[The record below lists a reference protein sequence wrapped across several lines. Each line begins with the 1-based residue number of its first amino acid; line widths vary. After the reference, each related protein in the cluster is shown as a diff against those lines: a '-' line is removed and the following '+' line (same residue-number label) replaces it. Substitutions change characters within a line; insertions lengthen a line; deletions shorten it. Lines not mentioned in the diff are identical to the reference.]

1 MQNITKKMMPI
12 TTPKLKVLI
21 SGAGIA
27 GPCFAYWLAR
37 AGPNAS
43 VKVIERSPVPRTTGQ
58 AIDIHGAAVKIAKK
72 MNIEEAIR
80 ARTTTEAG
88 TMLLNSSRKPFATF
102 TVGDTF
108 TSRYEILR
116 ADLSDLLLEAS
127 KTFDN
132 INYKYGD
139 FVQSLNQT
147 ETGVDVIFNGG
158 SKETFDLVVGADGS
172 TSKIRSMVLDKEAL
186 KDSYNFI
193 GQYIAFFSI
202 PSQPNDS
209 KFWEIFNAPKGLCMM
224 TRPHRNPSTKGVY
237 LCITMPKHGIRDP
250 VVEKAMEEGIEATKR
265 MLHSYFE
272 NGGWEAKQILEGLD
286 KSDDFYMTKAAQVK
300 VPKWTNGRAVVIGD
314 AAMATFGVGTTLAI
328 DSAYI
333 LAGELSRIRSSAEI
347 PEALQRYEKTFRPIY
362 KTMEDLPPG
371 FPQFAIPQTRW
382 GMWIRDSII
391 WFICKT
397 KVHKL
402 FPEGGNTDHE
412 LPEYDW
418 IKVETER

>member
-1 MQNITKKMMPI
+1 MMTI

-27 GPCFAYWLAR
+27 GPCLAYWLAR
-37 AGPNAS
+37 TGLNTS
-43 VKVIERSPVPRTTGQ
+43 VKIIERSPIPRATGQ
-58 AIDIHGAAVKIAKK
+58 AIDIHGAAVEIAKK
-72 MNIEEAIR
+72 MKLEEAIR
-80 ARTTTEAG
+80 ARTTTEVG
-88 TMLLNSSRKPFATF
+88 TMLVNSSGKPFAKF
-102 TVGDTF
+102 LAGDTF
-108 TSRYEILR
+108 TSDYEILR
-116 ADLSDLLLEAS
+116 ADLSELFLEAS
-127 KTFDN
+127 KKFDN

-172 TSKIRSMVLDKEAL
+172 TSKIRSMILDKEAL

-193 GQYIAFFSI
+193 GQYVTFFSI
-202 PSQPNDS
+202 PSEPNDS

-224 TRPHRNPSTKGVY
+224 KRPHRNPSTKGVY
-237 LCITMPKHGIRDP
+237 LCITMPKHGICDP
-250 VVEKAMEEGIEATKR
+250 VVEKAMEGGIEAMKR

-272 NGGWEAKQILEGLD
+272 NGGWKAKQILEGLD
-286 KSDDFYMTKAAQVK
+286 KSDDFYMAKSAQVK

-328 DSAYI
+328 GSAYI
-333 LAGELSRIRSSAEI
+333 LAGELSKIKSSADI
-347 PEALQRYEKTFRPIY
+347 PGALQRYEKTFRPIY
-362 KTMEDLPPG
+362 RKMEDLPPG
-371 FPQFAIPQTRW
+371 FPQLAMPQTRW

-391 WFICKT
+391 WFVSKT

-402 FPEGGNTDHE
+402 LPEDRNTDHE

-418 IKVETER
+418 IKS

>member
-1 MQNITKKMMPI
+1 MQKITKEMMTM

-37 AGPNAS
+37 TGLNAS
-43 VKVIERSPVPRTTGQ
+43 VKVIERSSVPRTTGQ
-58 AIDIHGAAVKIAKK
+58 AIDIHGAAVEIAKK

-88 TMLLNSSRKPFATF
+88 TMLLNSSGKPFATF

-127 KTFDN
+127 KKFDN
-132 INYKYGD
+132 VNYTYGD

-147 ETGVDVIFNGG
+147 ETGVDVVFNGG

-172 TSKIRSMVLDKEAL
+172 TSKIRSMILDKEAL

-193 GQYIAFFSI
+193 GQYTAFFSI

-209 KFWEIFNAPKGLCMM
+209 KYWEIFNAPKGLCMM
-224 TRPHRNPSTKGVY
+224 TRPHRNPSTKGAY
-237 LCITMPKHGIRDP
+237 LCITMPKHGICDP
-250 VVEKAMEEGIEATKR
+250 VVEKAMEGGIETTKR
-265 MLHSYFE
+265 ILHSYFE
-272 NGGWEAKQILEGLD
+272 NCGWEAKQILEGLE
-286 KSDDFYMTKAAQVK
+286 KSDDFYMAKAAQVK

-333 LAGELSRIRSSAEI
+333 LAGELSKIRSSAEI
-347 PEALQRYEKTFRPIY
+347 SEALHRYEKAFRPIY
-362 KTMEDLPPG
+362 KKMEDLPPG
-371 FPQFAIPQTRW
+371 FPQLAMPQTRW
-382 GMWIRDSII
+382 GLRIRDSII
-391 WFICKT
+391 WFIGKT

-402 FPEGGNTDHE
+402 LPEDGSADHE
-412 LPEYDW
+412 LPVYDW
-418 IKVETER
+418 IKS